1 VKWKDDAIASLDP
14 TLPSVA
20 GMPTEDE
27 LRIMAED
34 IITLAVQQVLD
45 EVARRVIA
53 EEPYF
58 FHVCA

>member
-1 VKWKDDAIASLDP
+1 
-14 TLPSVA
+14 
-20 GMPTEDE
+20 MPTEDE